1 MKRFFYFISLTLI
14 VFFVVSAG
22 FVGLVSAELEWTFRK
37 QVPLTAA
44 PLDNAVSA
52 DGQSLYILSAGEIL
66 VYSLTQ
72 NKAINTIPIEGEYDR
87 ISVSPKG
94 NSLIVTSSAGKSLKI
109 IDLEFRYNI
118 DVSDLPLKGPADAPV
133 TIAVFSDY
141 QWPYCARLE
150 PLLQQV
156 LDKNPD
162 KVNLVIKHFPLNSH
176 KFARRAASVALAAA
190 RQGKF
195 WECHAKIFENYRGIN
210 EAKVQ
215 EIANEI
221 GLDMARLNKDGRDPA
236 IQKLINRDLING
248 RQSGVR
254 GTPAIF
260 VNGKRLNNRSLAG
273 FQQAIDAELKKM

>member
-1 MKRFFYFISLTLI
+1 
-14 VFFVVSAG
+14 
-22 FVGLVSAELEWTFRK
+22 
-37 QVPLTAA
+37 
-44 PLDNAVSA
+44 
-52 DGQSLYILSAGEIL
+52 
-66 VYSLTQ
+66 
-72 NKAINTIPIEGEYDR
+72 
-87 ISVSPKG
+87 
-94 NSLIVTSSAGKSLKI
+94 
-109 IDLEFRYNI
+109 
-118 DVSDLPLKGPADAPV
+118 
-133 TIAVFSDY
+133 
-141 QWPYCARLE
+141 
-150 PLLQQV
+150 V

>member
-1 MKRFFYFISLTLI
+1 M
-14 VFFVVSAG
+14 
-22 FVGLVSAELEWTFRK
+22 
-37 QVPLTAA
+37 
-44 PLDNAVSA
+44 
-52 DGQSLYILSAGEIL
+52 
-66 VYSLTQ
+66 
-72 NKAINTIPIEGEYDR
+72 
-87 ISVSPKG
+87 
-94 NSLIVTSSAGKSLKI
+94 
-109 IDLEFRYNI
+109 
-118 DVSDLPLKGPADAPV
+118 
-133 TIAVFSDY
+133 
-141 QWPYCARLE
+141 
-150 PLLQQV
+150 

-176 KFARRAASVALAAA
+176 KFARRAASVALAAD

-195 WECHAKIFENYRGIN
+195 WECHEKIFENYRSIN

-221 GLDMARLNKDGRDPA
+221 GLDMARLNKDAGDPA

-273 FQQAIDAELKKM
+273 FQQAIDAELRKM